1 MDDGTQS
8 GERDRDEQG
17 RARNARARDRLGR
30 PLPRGQA
37 GVDPWPEDVVLPPP
51 EALAAAQDL
60 LDRGRP
66 FQAHEVLEGAW
77 KRAPESD
84 RALWQGLAQIAV
96 GATHAARGNRCGA
109 VALLQ
114 RGRDAITPYR
124 FAAPHGI
131 DVSGVLA
138 WVAMALAQLGTADDR
153 PHELVGLRLRKV

>member
-1 MDDGTQS
+1 MDDGTRS
-8 GERDRDEQG
+8 DERDRDAQG

-37 GVDPWPEDVVLPPP
+37 GVDPWPEDLVLSPA

-66 FQAHEVLEGAW
+66 FAAHEVLEGAW
-77 KRAPESD
+77 KNAPEPD
-84 RALWQGLAQIAV
+84 RSLWQGLAQIAV
-96 GATHAARGNRCGA
+96 GVTHAARGNRRGA

-114 RGRDAITPYR
+114 RGGDAITPYHS
-124 FAAPHGI
+124 AAPHGI

-138 WVAMALAQLGTADDR
+138 WVATALALLATADDR
-153 PHELVGLRLRKV
+153 PHELVGLHLRPA